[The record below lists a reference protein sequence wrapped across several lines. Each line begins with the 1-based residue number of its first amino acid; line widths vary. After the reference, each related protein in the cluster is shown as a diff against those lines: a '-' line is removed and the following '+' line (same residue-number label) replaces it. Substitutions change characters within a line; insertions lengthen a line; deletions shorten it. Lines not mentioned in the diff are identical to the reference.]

1 MNKISLNLFRK
12 RWRAKN
18 RHNNTEAGTVFN
30 INKDSVGNY
39 TYGTINCLTWGCG
52 SEILKIGNLCS
63 IAQEVMFVLGAGH
76 FTNHVSSYSFKSKM
90 QLGDGGLDATSKG
103 NIIVGDDV
111 WIGYRST
118 ILSGVEIG
126 KGAIIAAGSVVTKN
140 VPPYAIV
147 GGNPAVVIKYRFS
160 ERIISKLMS
169 LDFSL
174 VSKEVAEKCLKE
186 LYLDITEES
195 VDEVKT
201 NQLEASGQRIYP
213 MSASVHHSIPGG
225 RSQGRREAPFIA
237 APKGRVDS

>member
-1 MNKISLNLFRK
+1 MDTLMDRISLYRFRR
-12 RWRAKN
+12 RWREKN
-18 RHNNTEAGTVFN
+18 RHNTTAAGKVFN
-30 INKDSVGNY
+30 IDKVYVGNY

-52 SEILKIGNLCS
+52 NEILKIGNLCS
-63 IAQEVMFVLGAGH
+63 IAQEVMFILGADH
-76 FTNHVSSYSFKSKM
+76 HTNHVSSYPFKSKL
-90 QLGDGGLDATSKG
+90 QLGDGGLDANSKG

-147 GGNPAVVIKYRFS
+147 GGNPAMVIRYRFS

-174 VSKEVAEKCLKE
+174 ISKEAADKCLEE
-186 LYLDITEES
+186 LYRDITEEN
-195 VDEVKT
+195 VDKVVDTILKKCKT
-201 NQLEASGQRIYP
+201 R
-213 MSASVHHSIPGG
+213 
-225 RSQGRREAPFIA
+225 
-237 APKGRVDS
+237 

>member
-1 MNKISLNLFRK
+1 M
-12 RWRAKN
+12 
-18 RHNNTEAGTVFN
+18 
-30 INKDSVGNY
+30 
-39 TYGTINCLTWGCG
+39 
-52 SEILKIGNLCS
+52 
-63 IAQEVMFVLGAGH
+63 
-76 FTNHVSSYSFKSKM
+76 
-90 QLGDGGLDATSKG
+90 
-103 NIIVGDDV
+103 
-111 WIGYRST
+111 
-118 ILSGVEIG
+118 
-126 KGAIIAAGSVVTKN
+126 
-140 VPPYAIV
+140 
-147 GGNPAVVIKYRFS
+147 VIKYRFS

-213 MSASVHHSIPGG
+213 MSACVHHSIPGG